1 MKSFTKASVKG
12 MTPLIMAFDMAK
24 SLHFYCDLLGFKLI
38 QFAGPTDD
46 IGWAQL
52 KPGEIELMLNT
63 MYERDNRPDRV
74 NQLRQQLYD
83 DIIRASLKTLA
94 LTASTPSPSPKEKGQ
109 RSF

>member
-46 IGWAQL
+46 GLCFHWPEA
-52 KPGEIELMLNT
+52 
-63 MYERDNRPDRV
+63 
-74 NQLRQQLYD
+74 
-83 DIIRASLKTLA
+83 
-94 LTASTPSPSPKEKGQ
+94 
-109 RSF
+109 